1 MSRVYY
7 KGAMG
12 ALVVFDVTNSL
23 TLEAA
28 SQWKQDLDSKVCL
41 DSGRPI
47 PAVLL
52 ANKCD
57 RREWDRDL
65 VSSLNSFCQQN
76 SFSAWFET
84 SAKVSFI
91 TGGVMD

>member
-1 MSRVYY
+1 MSRVCY
-7 KGAMG
+7 KEAMG
-12 ALVVFDVTNSL
+12 ALVVFDVTQSS

-28 SQWKQDLDSKVCL
+28 SVWKQDLDTKVCL

-57 RREWDRDL
+57 LTGRDDEDDL
-65 VSSLNSFCQQN
+65 VSALDGFFKDNGFLC
-76 SFSAWFET
+76 WFES
-84 SAKVSFI
+84 SAKVCVALHE
-91 TGGVMD
+91 T

>member
-7 KGAMG
+7 RGAMG
-12 ALVVFDVTNSL
+12 ALVVIDITNSL
-23 TLEAA
+23 SLEAA
-28 SQWKQDLDSKVCL
+28 SQWKRELDSKVCL

-57 RREWDRDL
+57 KREWDRDL

-76 SFSAWFET
+76 NFSAWFET
-84 SAKVSFI
+84 SAKVGFR
-91 TGGVMD
+91 TGAVMD

>member
-28 SQWKQDLDSKVCL
+28 SQWKQELDSKVCL

-57 RREWDRDL
+57 KREGDRDL
-65 VSSLNSFCQQN
+65 LSSLNSFCQQN

-91 TGGVMD
+91 MGRVMD

>member
-28 SQWKQDLDSKVCL
+28 SQWKQELDGKVRL
-41 DSGRPI
+41 DGGRLI

-57 RREWDRDL
+57 KREWDRDL
-65 VSSLNSFCQQN
+65 VSSLNSFCQLN
-76 SFSAWFET
+76 GFSAWFET
-84 SAKVSFI
+84 SAKVSFR
-91 TGGVMD
+91 TGRVMN

>member
-7 KGAMG
+7 RGAMG

-23 TLEAA
+23 TLEVA
-28 SQWKQDLDSKVCL
+28 SQWKQELDSKVSL
-41 DSGRPI
+41 NGGRPI

-57 RREWDRDL
+57 KREWDRDL
-65 VSSLNSFCQQN
+65 VSTLDSFCQQN

-84 SAKVSFI
+84 SAKVSFR